1 MDDINNMKAPA
12 ISDAFS
18 TRKKTIARHFATA
31 DDYDQHAKIQQQVC
45 YDLLENIT
53 HTQQKSVLEI
63 GAGTGQMTRL
73 LAANIQSQHWLI
85 NELCAERTAI
95 LQSILPTANIL
106 IGDAESIQLSADSNS
121 INPSLIEHSLI
132 ISANAVQWFDNPLNL
147 ITQSAQCLQAGGQL
161 VFNTFTP
168 DNFLQIKQLTG
179 QGLHYPTSNEWHS
192 ALKDA
197 GFEKIVLSTQRIDVA
212 FANPY
217 SVLKHMKLTGVSTN
231 QAQSSSS
238 NKPFRWNKSRLKQF
252 EQNYW
257 QQFSELDKS
266 GQPYV
271 TLTYEVLMVSAFKG

>member
-1 MDDINNMKAPA
+1 MKAPA

-31 DDYDQHAKIQQQVC
+31 EDYDQHAKIQQQVC
-45 YDLLENIT
+45 HDLLENIT

-85 NELCAERTAI
+85 NELCAERAAI

-106 IGDAESIQLSADSNS
+106 IGDAESIQLSAVSSS

-231 QAQSSSS
+231 QAQSSS
-238 NKPFRWNKSRLKQF
+238 NKPFLWNKSRLKQF
-252 EQNYW
+252 EQDYW
-257 QQFSELDKS
+257 QQFSELDKE
-266 GQPYV
+266 GQAYV
-271 TLTYEVLMVSAFKG
+271 NLTYEVLMVSAFKA

>member
-1 MDDINNMKAPA
+1 MKAPA

-53 HTQQKSVLEI
+53 RTQQKSVLEI

-106 IGDAESIQLSADSNS
+106 IGDAESIQLSAVSNS

-147 ITQSAQCLQAGGQL
+147 ITQSARYLQAGGQL
-161 VFNTFTP
+161 LFNTFTP
-168 DNFLQIKQLTG
+168 DNFLQIKKLTG
-179 QGLHYPTSNEWHS
+179 QGLHYPTSNEWQS

-238 NKPFRWNKSRLKQF
+238 NKPFRWNKSRLKKF
-252 EQNYW
+252 EQDYW
-257 QQFSELDKS
+257 HQFSELEKD

-271 TLTYEVLMVSAFKG
+271 NLTYEVLMVSAFKG